1 MLGEKRSDMRTT
13 LTGPYGRAHITEA
26 RSGDYYVHVE
36 DKQNGWGRRHG
47 IYPTQRDAFH
57 AARAYIMG
65 GVK

>member
-1 MLGEKRSDMRTT
+1 MKTALC
-13 LTGPYGRAHITEA
+13 GPCGRAHITEA

-36 DKQNGWGRRHG
+36 DQGGGWGRRLD

-65 GVK
+65 GMEGMK